1 MLSNYIKIILKV
13 LMRRKLFTIIS
24 LFGISITMTILLVG
38 TSFYYAIVKP
48 DYPAKKG
55 EKIFFINHIH
65 FYEEKGNNEYL
76 GSIGYH
82 FLDKYIRPLTS
93 PEKISI
99 VSDFYVTLNTYINN
113 KIIELDVR
121 HTDEVF
127 WQILDFDFIEGRPF
141 NKIEVDHAEPVA
153 VMNESTANEYFGTCH
168 DIIGK
173 TIEVD
178 KINYKITGIVRDV
191 SSLNIDYYGELW
203 VPLTTKK
210 EELSSDEFRSIGG
223 NFISIILSRKP
234 SDLPEIENELQ
245 QVIRKFRSNYPD
257 NVNFVEAH
265 VNTRL
270 RHYVENGLDI
280 SIVLFKLLLSLLILI
295 FLLIPS
301 LNLININVSRIQ
313 ERHSEIG
320 IRKSFGATKIDLVN
334 QLLVENFIITSSGSL
349 FAVLFSD
356 IILNII
362 ERSGVIPYVDLNL
375 NIRVLITGFIICL
388 LFSLLSGI
396 LPAYRMARLQI
407 IHSLRGGE
415 L

>member
-313 ERHSEIG
+313 ERYSEIG

-334 QLLVENFIITSSGSL
+334 QLLVENLIITSSGSL